1 MKITLDFDI
10 TNAKAVALLNYLKTL
25 DFISISE
32 DKVKLTNDQKQA
44 IDIGLHDVGSNKT
57 TSQQEVVNE
66 TRERYPKLFE

>member
-10 TNAKAVALLNYLKTL
+10 TNAKAMALLNYLKTL